1 MATPAEIREA
11 LAAQIGAAV
20 PALQVSPRSP
30 GSITVPAAVVR
41 RRTTTYGVTMDGA
54 DDTTY
59 GVTVFVSFANTDV
72 GTAALDDYLA
82 PDGASS
88 IPAAIDDD
96 PTLGGVVDFAHVA
109 SAEGETV
116 RNYAG
121 IDYLSA
127 ELVIEIG
134 D

>member
-1 MATPAEIREA
+1 MATVNEIREA
-11 LAAQIGAAV
+11 LADQIATAI
-20 PALQVSPRSP
+20 PSLQVSPRSP

-41 RRTTTYGVTMDGA
+41 RRTTTYDVTMDGA

-59 GVTVFVSFANTDV
+59 GVTVFASFANTDV
-72 GTAALDDYLA
+72 GTQQLDDYLA
-82 PDGASS
+82 PSGAKSV
-88 IPAAIDDD
+88 PAAIQAD
-96 PTLGGVVDFAHVA
+96 PTLGGVVDYCHVA